1 MIEQRSLP
9 ELDWSS
15 ASAVGVRLV
24 RPGPRVSD
32 EYARGAVADLHR
44 FAREAQGLVR
54 GTARI
59 DAPTDTAPVIVADR
73 TVWLRANIES
83 LAVLVPGA
91 DEPTVTGRIAGAQ
104 IGAVLAWLS
113 TKVLG
118 QFDVFAPAPTAPDGR
133 LLLVAPNIV
142 HAETELGVDPRDF
155 RLWVCL
161 HEETHRVQFTAHPW
175 LRDYLREQARIVAEL
190 TDMTAP
196 GWEDLSRLVTGRGE
210 RRITLLDLLP
220 DTVDVQS
227 TLNRVTAVM
236 SLLEG
241 HADVVM
247 DRVGPRVIGSVDRIR
262 SRFDSR
268 RDGRSGLDRVVRRL
282 LGLDVKLAQYRD
294 GAKFC
299 RQVIRAVG
307 VDGLNQAFASRETLP
322 TLAEIH
328 QPADWLARVQGVQ

>member
-1 MIEQRSLP
+1 MAQPP
-9 ELDWSS
+9 ELHWPT
-15 ASAVGVRLV
+15 AAATGVRLT

-32 EYARGAVADLHR
+32 EYARGAVTDLRRYAHQ
-44 FAREAQGLVR
+44 AQGLVR
-54 GTARI
+54 ETARI
-59 DAPTDTAPVIVADR
+59 DAPTETAPVIVADR
-73 TVWLRANIES
+73 TTWLRANIES
-83 LAVLVPGA
+83 LSVLVPGT
-91 DEPTVTGRIAGAQ
+91 EQPTVTGRIAGAQ

-113 TKVLG
+113 AKVLG
-118 QFDVFAPAPTAPDGR
+118 QFDVFAPAPAAPDGR

-142 HAETELGVDPRDF
+142 HAENELGVDPRDF

-161 HEETHRVQFTAHPW
+161 HEETHRVQFTAYPW

-196 GWEDLSRLVTGRGE
+196 GWEDLTKLVTGRGE

-220 DTVDVQS
+220 DTVDVQA
-227 TLNRVTAVM
+227 TLERVTAVM

-262 SRFDSR
+262 SRFESR

-294 GAKFC
+294 GATFC
-299 RQVIRAVG
+299 RHVIRAVG
-307 VDGLNQAFASRETLP
+307 VDGLNQAFASRATLP

-328 QPADWLARVQGVQ
+328 DPGQWVARVQGVG